1 MVDVALADKVAS
13 LRHAVLTHSSVSDRK
28 LRHYTVMLQ
37 LALSAGLAPGL
48 CKQLDGLIAQAAAL
62 SA

>member
-1 MVDVALADKVAS
+1 MRS
-13 LRHAVLTHSSVSDRK
+13 LTDSSVSDRK